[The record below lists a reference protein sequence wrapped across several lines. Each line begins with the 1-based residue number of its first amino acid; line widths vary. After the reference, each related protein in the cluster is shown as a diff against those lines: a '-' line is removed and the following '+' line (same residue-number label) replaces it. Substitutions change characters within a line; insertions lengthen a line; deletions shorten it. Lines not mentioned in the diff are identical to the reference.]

1 MDFNPNH
8 SKSVLNQNNNAPGE
22 EPAQEET
29 EDTQEE
35 VDDKDSETRPKQDDK
50 RLNKKG
56 KEVK

>member
-8 SKSVLNQNNNAPGE
+8 SKSVLNQNQNINSIEQTDKNVGLLDETLENKGE
-22 EPAQEET
+22 DRE
-29 EDTQEE
+29 
-35 VDDKDSETRPKQDDK
+35 DDK